1 MPRPISSVLSLPFW
15 QDRKEG
21 HHAQTKPRMKIQGI
35 LSKHEVIASATK
47 IYRLAHTINPPLDGG
62 PAALHTAG
70 GFSRVTGHAAKR
82 SGESPGGAFEVNFPT
97 VGRDEPLESLF
108 AFFLSIQKE
117 GPRRRG
123 GRRGD
128 LKIAGKGGKGPRPKP
143 KPKACPFKKRPP
155 TVPVN
160 GLF

>member
-1 MPRPISSVLSLPFW
+1 M
-15 QDRKEG
+15 
-21 HHAQTKPRMKIQGI
+21 
-35 LSKHEVIASATK
+35 
-47 IYRLAHTINPPLDGG
+47 
-62 PAALHTAG
+62 
-70 GFSRVTGHAAKR
+70 TGHAAKR

-123 GRRGD
+123 ARRDD
-128 LKIAGKGGKGPRPKP
+128 LKIAGKGMGRNETKKGKP
-143 KPKACPFKKRPP
+143 ATFKKRPP

>member
-1 MPRPISSVLSLPFW
+1 MPRPFFSVLSLPFW

-21 HHAQTKPRMKIQGI
+21 HHAPTKPRKKIQGI
-35 LSKHEVIASATK
+35 LSKHEAPAIARK

-123 GRRGD
+123 ARRD
-128 LKIAGKGGKGPRPKP
+128 AFQNNRKNQERNEPHPTLS
-143 KPKACPFKKRPP
+143 FPP
-155 TVPVN
+155 HHSTII
-160 GLF
+160 